1 MVMASAVD
9 VYFDVVVVVIAYLI
23 LVLSLLPKMWQSLLI
38 LSYSFSLVI
47 VSTVVDDVVV
57 EVVGIDGVGGAV
69 VVESVA
75 VFAVNV
81 LIRACKEKNV

>member
-1 MVMASAVD
+1 VAIAVD
-9 VYFDVVVVVIAYLI
+9 SI
-23 LVLSLLPKMWQSLLI
+23 LQ
-38 LSYSFSLVI
+38 FSLVI

-57 EVVGIDGVGGAV
+57 EVVAIDGVGGAV

-81 LIRACKEKNV
+81 LIRAC